1 MSEQNGTIYGYGV
14 VSTFELP
21 ERMQFQK
28 RPDLE
33 EILQRFQTKVR
44 GERKTDSREMY
55 EAVVSFLEM
64 VKEKRGRVERVIS
77 SSQPQITVSFTS
89 KEVAN
94 LFVEK
99 RLVEPERI
107 IVMTSIPMARLFDLR
122 CESFKE
128 AICKFSDLRALSNDY
143 SNKLM
148 FGKAET
154 LLKYLK
160 ERGAAFESISMR
172 GSQLFITASFKSLED
187 IDIFEKTY
195 QGVVANTKIKKD

>member
-1 MSEQNGTIYGYGV
+1 MSEQNGAIYGYGV

-107 IVMTSIPMARLFDLR
+107 IVILSIPMTKLYDLR
-122 CESFKE
+122 CESFQE
-128 AICKFSDLRALSNDY
+128 AICKFSDLHALSNDD

-154 LLKYLK
+154 LLNYLK

-172 GSQLFITASFKSLED
+172 DSQLFITASFKSLED